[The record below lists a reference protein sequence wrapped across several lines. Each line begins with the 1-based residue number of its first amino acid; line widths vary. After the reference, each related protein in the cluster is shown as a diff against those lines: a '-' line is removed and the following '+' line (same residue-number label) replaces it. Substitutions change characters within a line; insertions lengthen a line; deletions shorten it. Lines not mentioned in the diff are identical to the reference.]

1 MFHWF
6 FEIKRHGQPLTFAP
20 ESEKYQLSPKDMAV
34 IDEGYAN
41 LKKLLEEED

>member
-20 ESEKYQLSPKDMAV
+20 ESEKYQLSQKDMAV